1 MKPHRAQRQGI
12 NIMSMRRPAQAL
24 TLAAAA
30 LAAALSPAAAT
41 EFSVSPIR
49 VELRP
54 GAMSETISVT
64 NHADA
69 KLRLSVKLVEWTQ
82 DAAGNDVYKD
92 SSDLVYFPRQMDMEP
107 NAKRLIRLGA
117 KRPAGAV
124 ERTYRLWVE
133 EEPEAAGSTGRAQVA
148 FYFKFGV
155 PVFLPPPGAK
165 AQPEVMEPTLARGKL
180 ALVVKN
186 TGNRHF
192 RLTRLT
198 ISDEAGFQK
207 EVGGWYSLAGTER
220 TYTADIPREVC
231 RKAKAFSVLVEGEE
245 GLRFDRKLHV
255 DPAGCA

>member
-1 MKPHRAQRQGI
+1 MLKY
-12 NIMSMRRPAQAL
+12 RPAL
-24 TLAAAA
+24 SFP
-30 LAAALSPAAAT
+30 LAAALFAGALHPADAT

-49 VELRP
+49 VELKP
-54 GAMSETISVT
+54 GAMSETITVT
-64 NHADA
+64 NYANA
-69 KLRLSVKLVEWTQ
+69 KLRLSMKLVEWTQ
-82 DAAGNDVYKD
+82 DAAGNDVYKE

-117 KRPAGAV
+117 KAPASTV

-133 EEPEAAGSTGRAQVA
+133 EEPETAGGDARAQVS

-165 AQPEVMEPTLARGKL
+165 AQPEVMEPTLAKGKL
-180 ALVVKN
+180 AIVVKN
-186 TGNRHF
+186 PGNRHF
-192 RLTRLT
+192 RLTKLT

-207 EVGGWYSLAGTER
+207 EVSGWYSLAGTER
-220 TYTADIPREVC
+220 TYTADIPRDVC
-231 RKAKAFSVLVEGEE
+231 RKARAFNVLVEGEE

>member
-1 MKPHRAQRQGI
+1 
-12 NIMSMRRPAQAL
+12 MSKYRPAL
-24 TLAAAA
+24 PLA
-30 LAAALSPAAAT
+30 LAAALFAAAPHPAAAT

-49 VELRP
+49 VELKP
-54 GAMSETISVT
+54 GAMSETITVT
-64 NHADA
+64 NYANA
-69 KLRLSVKLVEWTQ
+69 KLRLSMKLVEWTQ
-82 DAAGNDVYKD
+82 DAAGNDVYKE
-92 SSDLVYFPRQMDMEP
+92 SSDLVYFPRQMEMEP

-117 KRPAGAV
+117 KAPAATV

-133 EEPEAAGSTGRAQVA
+133 EEPETAAGDARAQIS

-186 TGNRHF
+186 PGTRHF
-192 RLTRLT
+192 RLTKLT

-207 EVGGWYSLAGTER
+207 EVSGWYSLAGTER
-220 TYTADIPREVC
+220 TYAADIPRDVC
-231 RKAKAFSVLVEGEE
+231 RKARALTVLIEGEE
-245 GLRFDRKLHV
+245 DLRFDRKLHV